1 MPDRIIDSIDGAS
14 EERGPGATVTE
25 VPLWC
30 KPTGIEEPWQGM
42 QSDGRDRR
50 RMLEMVEDIC
60 TTTTDLSQLIGKNCK
75 MLPLM
80 RGEGGAKPNK
90 VKNDMED
97 SIGALRKGPS
107 EASSDPPIPLS
118 SGVVPLT
125 RLL

>member
-1 MPDRIIDSIDGAS
+1 
-14 EERGPGATVTE
+14 
-25 VPLWC
+25 
-30 KPTGIEEPWQGM
+30 M

-97 SIGALRKGPS
+97 SIGALCKGPS